1 MAVATLELT
10 FTDDPAFPVIVSAS
24 SATVTPGQPFSY
36 TIMAPTSDTD
46 DPAIFSIIGTLPPG
60 LIFDAATGT
69 ISGIF
74 QTRNSLLPG
83 PDLSG
88 GIVTSVQLVATNSH
102 GTATLPLV
110 FFVVP
115 QGARNISTRL
125 AVGTADDVLIAGFII
140 TGTAP
145 KKVLLRAIG
154 PSINVMV
161 SRSQERYE
169 IRSPS
174 CTIVAKH

>member
-10 FTDDPAFPVIVSAS
+10 FTDEPAFPVIVSAS
-24 SATVTPGQPFSY
+24 SATVTPGQHFSY
-36 TIMAPTSDTD
+36 TIMAPKSDTD
-46 DPAIFSIIGTLPPG
+46 DPAIFPIIGTLPPG

-102 GTATLPLV
+102 GIATLPLV

-125 AVGTADDVLIAGFII
+125 AVGTAATMSDCWIHYDRHGTQGRYCCGRLDLRLTLWCPGPAG
-140 TGTAP
+140 T
-145 KKVLLRAIG
+145 LRDPI
-154 PSINVMV
+154 P
-161 SRSQERYE
+161 E
-169 IRSPS
+169 
-174 CTIVAKH
+174 VAR